1 MPRYAYVN
9 GRYVPHAQAQ
19 VHIEDRGYQ
28 FADGVYEVILV
39 HDGRLVDAEPHLDR
53 LDYSLKE
60 LRIPR
65 PMARPA
71 LRLVLRELID
81 RNGVAAGT
89 VYLQVTRG
97 VAARDHKF
105 PAPAPARPSL
115 VATTKR
121 QKAAPGA
128 ALTAGVA
135 VITQPDIRWR
145 RCDIKSVSLLPNV
158 LGKQAAAEAGAFE
171 AWLVDDDGC
180 ITEGSSTNAWIVTR
194 AGRLV
199 TRNLSAAILSGI
211 TRLSVLQ
218 FVQSQGIVFEERRFS
233 VAEAKEAAEAFLTS
247 TTSLV
252 LPVTRIDGQ
261 AIGDGKPGPLTMKLR
276 AGYLRHLAAPPS

>member
-28 FADGVYEVILV
+28 FADGVYEVMLI
-39 HDGRLVDAEPHLDR
+39 HDGRLIDEEPHLDR
-53 LDYSLKE
+53 LGHSLKE
-60 LRIPR
+60 LRIPW
-65 PMARPA
+65 PMARAA
-71 LRLVLRELID
+71 LRLVLRELIV
-81 RNGVAAGT
+81 RNGVAYGT

-97 VAARDHKF
+97 VAPRDHKF
-105 PAPAPARPSL
+105 PAQATPSL

-121 QKAAPGA
+121 QKPTPA
-128 ALTAGVA
+128 ALAAGVA
-135 VITQPDIRWR
+135 VITRPDIRWR
-145 RCDIKSVSLLPNV
+145 RCDIKSVSLLPNI

-171 AWLVDDDGC
+171 AWLVDDDGR

-199 TRNLSAAILSGI
+199 TRNLSTAILSGI
-211 TRLSVLQ
+211 TRLSLLEL
-218 FVQSQGIVFEERRFS
+218 VQSQGVAFEERPFS
-233 VAEAKEAAEAFLTS
+233 VTEAKEATEAFLTS

-261 AIGDGKPGPLTMKLR
+261 VIGDGQPGPLTMKLR
-276 AGYLRHLAAPPS
+276 EGYLRHLAAPPS

>member
-28 FADGVYEVILV
+28 FADGVYEVILI
-39 HDGRLVDAEPHLDR
+39 HDGCLVDGEPHLDR
-53 LDYSLKE
+53 LGYSLQA
-60 LRIPR
+60 LRIPW
-65 PMARPA
+65 PMARTA
-71 LRLVLRELID
+71 LGLVLSELIA
-81 RNGVAAGT
+81 RNGVASGT

-105 PAPAPARPSL
+105 PARAKPSL

-121 QKAAPGA
+121 QKPAPGA
-128 ALTAGVA
+128 LPAAGVA

-145 RCDIKSVSLLPNV
+145 RCDIKSVSLLPNI
-158 LGKQAAAEAGAFE
+158 LAKQAAAEAGAFE
-171 AWLVDDDGC
+171 AWLVDGDGC

-211 TRLSVLQ
+211 TRLSLLQ
-218 FVQSQGIVFEERRFS
+218 LVQSQGIEFEERRFS
-233 VAEAKEAAEAFLTS
+233 IAEAKEASEAFLTS

-261 AIGDGKPGPLTMKLR
+261 VVGDGKPGPLTMTLR
-276 AGYLRHLAAPPS
+276 DNYLRYLAAPPS

>member
-28 FADGVYEVILV
+28 FADGVYEVILI
-39 HDGRLVDAEPHLDR
+39 HDGRLIDEEPHLDR
-53 LDYSLKE
+53 LGYSLKE
-60 LRIPR
+60 LRIPW

-71 LRLVLRELID
+71 LRLVLRELIV
-81 RNGVAAGT
+81 RNGVAHGT

-97 VAARDHKF
+97 VASRDHKF
-105 PAPAPARPSL
+105 PAQATPSL

-121 QKAAPGA
+121 QKPTPA
-128 ALTAGVA
+128 ALAAGVA
-135 VITQPDIRWR
+135 VITRPDIRWR
-145 RCDIKSVSLLPNV
+145 RCDIKSVSLLPNI

-171 AWLVDDDGC
+171 AWLVDDDGRV
-180 ITEGSSTNAWIVTR
+180 TEGSSTNAWIVTR

-199 TRNLSAAILSGI
+199 TRNLSTAILSGI
-211 TRLSVLQ
+211 TRLSLLEL
-218 FVQSQGIVFEERRFS
+218 VQSQGVAFEERPFS
-233 VAEAKEAAEAFLTS
+233 VAEAKEATEAFLTS

-252 LPVTRIDGQ
+252 MPVTRIDGQ
-261 AIGDGKPGPLTMKLR
+261 AIGDGKPGALTMKLR
-276 AGYLRHLAAPPS
+276 DGYLRQLAAPPS

>member
-9 GRYVPHAQAQ
+9 GRYLPHAQAR

-28 FADGVYEVILV
+28 FADGVYEVILI
-39 HDGRLVDAEPHLDR
+39 HNGHLVDEGPHLDR
-53 LDYSLKE
+53 LGYSLE
-60 LRIPR
+60 QLRIPW
-65 PMARPA
+65 PMARTPLA
-71 LRLVLRELID
+71 LVLRELIA
-81 RNGVAAGT
+81 RNGVASGI

-105 PAPAPARPSL
+105 PAHAKPSL

-128 ALTAGVA
+128 PATVGVA

-145 RCDIKSVSLLPNV
+145 RCDIKSVSLLPNI
-158 LGKQAAAEAGAFE
+158 LAKQAAAEAGAFE
-171 AWLVDDDGC
+171 AWLVDGDGFV
-180 ITEGSSTNAWIVTR
+180 TEGSSTNAWIVTR

-211 TRLSVLQ
+211 TRLSLLQ
-218 FVQSQGIVFEERRFS
+218 LVEAQGIAIEERRFS
-233 VAEAKEAAEAFLTS
+233 IAEAKEAAEAFLTS

-261 AIGDGKPGPLTMKLR
+261 VIGDGKPGPLTMTLR
-276 AGYLRHLAAPPS
+276 ENYQRHLDAPPS

>member
-9 GRYVPHAQAQ
+9 GRYLSHAQAQ

-28 FADGVYEVILV
+28 FADGVYEVILI
-39 HDGRLVDAEPHLDR
+39 HDGRLIDEEPHLDR
-53 LDYSLKE
+53 LGYSLDE
-60 LRIPR
+60 LRIR
-65 PMARPA
+65 WPMARSA
-71 LRLVLRELID
+71 LRLVLRELIA
-81 RNGVAAGT
+81 RNGVAHGT

-105 PAPAPARPSL
+105 PAHATPSL
-115 VATTKR
+115 VATTRR
-121 QKAAPGA
+121 QKPPSTA
-128 ALTAGVA
+128 ALAAGVA
-135 VITQPDIRWR
+135 VVTQPDIRWR
-145 RCDIKSVSLLPNV
+145 RCDIKSVSLLPNI

-171 AWLVDDDGC
+171 AWLVDGDGC

-194 AGRLV
+194 AGRLI

-211 TRLSVLQ
+211 TRLAVLQ

-233 VAEAKEAAEAFLTS
+233 VAEAKEAAEAFITS

-261 AIGDGKPGPLTMKLR
+261 VIGDGKPGPLTTKLR
-276 AGYLRHLAAPPS
+276 DGYLRHLSAQPS

>member
-28 FADGVYEVILV
+28 FADGVYEVMLV
-39 HDGRLVDAEPHLDR
+39 HDGRLVDEEPHLDR
-53 LDYSLKE
+53 LGYSLNA
-60 LRIPR
+60 LRIPW

-71 LRLVLRELID
+71 LQLVLRELID

-105 PAPAPARPSL
+105 PARARPSL

-121 QKAAPGA
+121 QKPAPGA
-128 ALTAGVA
+128 ASTAGVA

-180 ITEGSSTNAWIVTR
+180 VTEGSSTNAWIVTR

-218 FVQSQGIVFEERRFS
+218 LLKSQGIVFEERRFS

-261 AIGDGKPGPLTMKLR
+261 ASGDGQPGPLTMKLR
-276 AGYLRHLAAPPS
+276 DGYLRHLAARAS

>member
-9 GRYVPHAQAQ
+9 GRYLPHAQAQ

-28 FADGVYEVILV
+28 FADGVYEVILI
-39 HDGRLVDAEPHLDR
+39 HDGRLIDEEPHLDR
-53 LDYSLKE
+53 LGYSLDE
-60 LRIPR
+60 LRIPW

-71 LRLVLRELID
+71 LRLVLRELIV
-81 RNGVAAGT
+81 RNRVAHGT

-105 PAPAPARPSL
+105 PAHAAPSL

-121 QKAAPGA
+121 QKPTPAGA
-128 ALTAGVA
+128 LSVGVA

-145 RCDIKSVSLLPNV
+145 RCDIKSVSLLPNI

-171 AWLVDDDGC
+171 AWLVDGDGF

-194 AGRLV
+194 AGRLI
-199 TRNLSAAILSGI
+199 TCNLSAAILSGI

-218 FVQSQGIVFEERRFS
+218 LVRSQGIVFEERRFS

-261 AIGDGKPGPLTMKLR
+261 AIGDGKSGPLTLKLR
-276 AGYLRHLAAPPS
+276 DGYLRHLAAPPS

>member
-19 VHIEDRGYQ
+19 VHIDDRGYQ
-28 FADGVYEVILV
+28 FADGVYEVILI
-39 HDGRLVDAEPHLDR
+39 HDGRLIDEDPHLDR
-53 LDYSLKE
+53 LGYSLNE
-60 LRIPR
+60 LRIPW
-65 PMARPA
+65 PMTRAA
-71 LRLVLRELID
+71 LRLVLRELIA
-81 RNGVAAGT
+81 RNSVALGI

-105 PAPAPARPSL
+105 PAQATPSL

-121 QKAAPGA
+121 QKPAPAATLAAGA
-128 ALTAGVA
+128 S
-135 VITQPDIRWR
+135 VITRPDIRWR
-145 RCDIKSVSLLPNV
+145 RCDIKSVSLLPNI
-158 LGKQAAAEAGAFE
+158 LAKQAAAEAGAFE

-180 ITEGSSTNAWIVTR
+180 VTEGSSTNAWIVTR
-194 AGRLV
+194 AGRLI

-211 TRLSVLQ
+211 TRLSVLE
-218 FVQSQGIVFEERRFS
+218 FVQAQGIVLEERRFS

-252 LPVTRIDGQ
+252 LPITSIDGQ
-261 AIGDGKPGPLTMKLR
+261 AVGDGKPGPLTMKLR
-276 AGYLRHLAAPPS
+276 EGYQRHLAAPES

>member
-9 GRYVPHAQAQ
+9 GRYLPHAQAQ

-28 FADGVYEVILV
+28 FADGVYEVILI
-39 HDGRLVDAEPHLDR
+39 HDGRLIDEEPHLDR
-53 LDYSLKE
+53 LGYSLDE
-60 LRIPR
+60 LRIPW

-71 LRLVLRELID
+71 LRLVLRELVA
-81 RNGVAAGT
+81 RNGMAHGT

-105 PAPAPARPSL
+105 PAHAAPSL

-121 QKAAPGA
+121 QKPAPAGA
-128 ALTAGVA
+128 LSVGVA

-145 RCDIKSVSLLPNV
+145 RCDIKSVSLLPNI

-171 AWLVDDDGC
+171 AWLVDGDGF

-194 AGRLV
+194 IGRLI

-218 FVQSQGIVFEERRFS
+218 LVQSQGIVFEERRFS

-261 AIGDGKPGPLTMKLR
+261 AIGDGKPGPLTLKLR
-276 AGYLRHLAAPPS
+276 DGYLRHLAVPPS

>member
-9 GRYVPHAQAQ
+9 GRYLPHAQAQ

-28 FADGVYEVILV
+28 FADGVYEVILI
-39 HDGRLVDAEPHLDR
+39 HDGRLIDEEPHLDR
-53 LDYSLKE
+53 LGYSLGE
-60 LRIPR
+60 LRIPW

-71 LRLVLRELID
+71 LRLVLRELVA
-81 RNGVAAGT
+81 RNGMAHGT

-105 PAPAPARPSL
+105 PARAAPSL

-121 QKAAPGA
+121 QKPAPAGA
-128 ALTAGVA
+128 LSVGVA
-135 VITQPDIRWR
+135 VITQLDIRWR
-145 RCDIKSVSLLPNV
+145 RCDIKSVSLLPNI

-171 AWLVDDDGC
+171 AWLVDGDGF

-194 AGRLV
+194 AGRLI

-218 FVQSQGIVFEERRFS
+218 LVQSQGIVFEERRFS

-261 AIGDGKPGPLTMKLR
+261 AIGDGKPGPLTLKLR
-276 AGYLRHLAAPPS
+276 DGYLRHLAVPPS

>member
-28 FADGVYEVILV
+28 FADGVYEVILI
-39 HDGRLVDAEPHLDR
+39 HDGRLIDEEPHLDR
-53 LDYSLKE
+53 LAYSLKE
-60 LRIPR
+60 LRIPW
-65 PMARPA
+65 PMARPV
-71 LRLVLRELID
+71 LRLVLREIIV
-81 RNGVAAGT
+81 RNGVAHGT
-89 VYLQVTRG
+89 VCLQVTRG
-97 VAARDHKF
+97 VASRDHKF
-105 PAPAPARPSL
+105 PAHATPSL

-121 QKAAPGA
+121 QKPTLA
-128 ALTAGVA
+128 AGVA

-145 RCDIKSVSLLPNV
+145 RCDIKSVSLLPNI

-171 AWLVDDDGC
+171 AWLVDDDGR

-211 TRLSVLQ
+211 TRLSLLQ
-218 FVQSQGIVFEERRFS
+218 LVQSQRIAFEERPFS
-233 VAEAKEAAEAFLTS
+233 VAEAKEATEAFLTS

-276 AGYLRHLAAPPS
+276 DGYLRHLAAPPS

>member
-1 MPRYAYVN
+1 
-9 GRYVPHAQAQ
+9 
-19 VHIEDRGYQ
+19 
-28 FADGVYEVILV
+28 
-39 HDGRLVDAEPHLDR
+39 
-53 LDYSLKE
+53 
-60 LRIPR
+60 
-65 PMARPA
+65 
-71 LRLVLRELID
+71 
-81 RNGVAAGT
+81 
-89 VYLQVTRG
+89 
-97 VAARDHKF
+97 
-105 PAPAPARPSL
+105 

-121 QKAAPGA
+121 QKAAPSI

-194 AGRLV
+194 GGRLV

-218 FVQSQGIVFEERRFS
+218 FVRSQGIVFEERRFS

-261 AIGDGKPGPLTMKLR
+261 AIGDGKPGPLTIKLR
-276 AGYLRHLAAPPS
+276 EGYLHHLAAPPS

>member
-9 GRYVPHAQAQ
+9 GRYVPHARAQ

-28 FADGVYEVILV
+28 FADGVYEVILI
-39 HDGRLVDAEPHLDR
+39 HDGRLIDEEPHLDR
-53 LDYSLKE
+53 LGYSLNE
-60 LRIPR
+60 LRIPW
-65 PMARPA
+65 PMARPV
-71 LRLVLRELID
+71 LRLVLRELIA
-81 RNGVAAGT
+81 RNGIAHGT

-97 VAARDHKF
+97 VASRDHKF
-105 PAPAPARPSL
+105 PAHATPSL

-121 QKAAPGA
+121 QKPTPAAHA
-128 ALTAGVA
+128 AGVA
-135 VITQPDIRWR
+135 VITRPDIRWR
-145 RCDIKSVSLLPNV
+145 RCDIKSVSLLPNI

-180 ITEGSSTNAWIVTR
+180 VTEGSSTNAWIVTR
-194 AGRLV
+194 AGRLI

-218 FVQSQGIVFEERRFS
+218 FVQSQGLVFEERRFS
-233 VAEAKEAAEAFLTS
+233 VAEAKEADEAFLTS

-261 AIGDGKPGPLTMKLR
+261 AIGDGQPGALTMKLR
-276 AGYLRHLAAPPS
+276 DGYLRHLAAPPS

>member
-9 GRYVPHAQAQ
+9 GRYVPHAHAQ

-28 FADGVYEVILV
+28 FADGVYEVILI
-39 HDGRLVDAEPHLDR
+39 HDGRLVDEEPHLDR
-53 LDYSLKE
+53 LGYSLQA
-60 LRIPR
+60 LRIR
-65 PMARPA
+65 WPMARPV
-71 LRLVLRELID
+71 LGLVLRELIA
-81 RNGVAAGT
+81 RNGVASGI

-105 PAPAPARPSL
+105 PTRARPSL
-115 VATTKR
+115 VVTTKR
-121 QKAAPGA
+121 QKGA
-128 ALTAGVA
+128 GALASAGVA
-135 VITQPDIRWR
+135 VVTQPDIRWR
-145 RCDIKSVSLLPNV
+145 RCDIKSVSLLPNI
-158 LGKQAAAEAGAFE
+158 LAKQAAAEAGAFE
-171 AWLVDDDGC
+171 AWMVDSDGF

-211 TRLSVLQ
+211 TRLSLLQ
-218 FVQSQGIVFEERRFS
+218 LVQSQGIEFEERRFS

-261 AIGDGKPGPLTMKLR
+261 IIGDGKPGPLTLKLR
-276 AGYLRHLAAPPS
+276 DNYLRYLAAPPS

>member
-9 GRYVPHAQAQ
+9 GRYVAHAQAQ

-28 FADGVYEVILV
+28 FADGVYEVILI
-39 HDGRLVDAEPHLDR
+39 HDGRLIDEEPHLDR
-53 LDYSLKE
+53 LAYSLKE
-60 LRIPR
+60 LRIPW

-71 LRLVLRELID
+71 LRLVLRELIV
-81 RNGVAAGT
+81 RNGVAHGT

-97 VAARDHKF
+97 VASRDHKF
-105 PAPAPARPSL
+105 PAHATPSL

-121 QKAAPGA
+121 QKPTLA
-128 ALTAGVA
+128 AGVA

-145 RCDIKSVSLLPNV
+145 RCDIKSVSLLPNI

-171 AWLVDDDGC
+171 AWLVDDDGR
-180 ITEGSSTNAWIVTR
+180 ITEGSSTNAWIVTP

-211 TRLSVLQ
+211 TRLSLLQ
-218 FVQSQGIVFEERRFS
+218 LVQSQGIAFEERPFS

-252 LPVTRIDGQ
+252 LPVTRIDGE
-261 AIGDGKPGPLTMKLR
+261 AIGDGQPGPLTMKLR
-276 AGYLRHLAAPPS
+276 DGYLRHLAAPPS